1 MYPYARKVAESTTP
15 QTEALPG
22 QIANSG
28 GGYSYPVDDWTR
40 LTRFLVLGS
49 EGGSYYAEDRKLT
62 RDNAAA
68 VQRCIASDG
77 ERVVKTIV
85 EISDAGRAPK
95 NDPALF
101 ALALCM
107 KTGDDGTRRAAY
119 AVLPKVAR
127 IGTHLFHL
135 AAFVS
140 TLGGWGRGTKR
151 AFGNWY
157 LGKPEE
163 RLAYDAIKYQS
174 RDGWAHRDVLRLAH
188 VPRPEGVRNDI
199 FNWIVN
205 GWEGVGETP
214 HPDETLRKIWAFER
228 AKTTTSRLALVKLI
242 EEHGLPHECV
252 PNEAKSDPAVWAA
265 MLPNMGITAL
275 VRNLGKMTSVGLVA
289 PMTSAGSLIMDRL
302 TDFETLRN
310 SRIHPLQLLVALRT
324 YTKGHGD
331 KGSLSWKPVP
341 AIIDALDQ
349 AFYLAFEAVEPTNK
363 RHVLALDV
371 SDSMTWQNCA
381 GMPITPRE
389 AASAMALVTAN
400 VESNHHICAF
410 ADTFIRTTISTRQ
423 RLDDVNRYVRS
434 LEASYTDCAAPM
446 VWAIMNKIP
455 ADVFVV
461 YTDSETNA
469 GGSPH
474 AASALRT
481 YRQKMGIAAKL
492 VVCAMVSNN
501 VTIADPNDG
510 GMLDVTGFDTSTPA
524 LLADFAR

>member
-1 MYPYARKVAESTTP
+1 MYPYASKIAHATTP
-15 QTEALPG
+15 QTEPLPG

-28 GGYSYPVDDWTR
+28 GGYSFPVDDWTR
-40 LTRFLVLGS
+40 LERFLILGS

-62 RDNAAA
+62 RDNATA
-68 VQRCIASDG
+68 VKRCIASDG

-101 ALALCM
+101 VLALCM

-119 AVLPKVAR
+119 AALPKIAR

-135 AAFVS
+135 ASFVS

-157 LGKPEE
+157 LDKPEE

-174 RDGWAHRDVLRLAH
+174 RDGWAHRDILRLAH
-188 VPRPEGVRNDI
+188 APRPDGVRNDI

-205 GWEGVGETP
+205 GWESVGETP
-214 HPDETLRKIWAFER
+214 HPDETLRKIWAFEY
-228 AKTTTSRLALVKLI
+228 AKHADRKTLIKLI

-252 PNEAKSDPAVWAA
+252 PNEHKNDPSIWYA
-265 MLPNMGITAL
+265 MLPTMGMTAL
-275 VRNLGKMTSVGLVA
+275 IRNLGKMTAIGLLRPLGGTTATVV
-289 PMTSAGSLIMDRL
+289 TLLKSFERL
-302 TDFETLRN
+302 KPARV
-310 SRIHPLQLLVALRT
+310 HPLSLLVALRT
-324 YTKGHGD
+324 YAKGRGD
-331 KGSLSWKPVP
+331 KGSLSWSPVP
-341 AIIDALDQ
+341 AIVDALDE
-349 AFYLAFEAVEPTNK
+349 AFYLAFKAVEPTHK

-389 AASAMALVTAN
+389 ASSAMALVTAN

-423 RLDDVNRYVRS
+423 RLDDVNRYVRG
-434 LEASYTDCAAPM
+434 LQASDTDCSAPI
-446 VWAIMNKIP
+446 VWATKNKIP
-455 ADVFVV
+455 VDVFVI
-461 YTDSETNA
+461 YTDSETNQ
-469 GGSPH
+469 GNSPH

-481 YRQKMGIAAKL
+481 YRQKLGIAAKL
-492 VVCAMVSNN
+492 VVCAMVSND

-510 GMLDVTGFDTSTPA
+510 GMLDVVGFDTNTPA